1 MWGSRR
7 AANPFLPRLN
17 VVDVWLSPAS
27 DVTRFQRR
35 QDISLSTIQAHH
47 PRRGRLDDAGR
58 AIRIEANHGDLLAD
72 HPVLSRLQLRHAV
85 PPPLS
90 SLIFTAEIAPGLSS
104 PSHLGVASS
113 VSDRWRREAH
123 RSGWR

>member
-35 QDISLSTIQAHH
+35 QDIPLSTIQAHH

-58 AIRIEANHGDLLAD
+58 AIRIEADHGDLLAD

-85 PPPLS
+85 PPPRSAMSS
-90 SLIFTAEIAPGLSS
+90 SLKLRQDYRAP
-104 PSHLGVASS
+104 
-113 VSDRWRREAH
+113 RI
-123 RSGWR
+123 